1 MKKIKTGVF
10 MTALFLIA
18 ALSAFAGG
26 ARGRSPDSG
35 GAKTTLKLWI
45 DTGGEQEL
53 AYLKSYEDTHPNIT
67 LEITT
72 FEAQDYKTQSRL
84 ALASGT
90 KPDVWRTNTGSFLTQ
105 FIDSGGCLDITDYIS
120 QYGWDKRFGE
130 AMLDVGRRNGRLYAL
145 PHGGFYT
152 WQALYANKQFF
163 ERTKIPYPKTIDDM
177 IAAAKQIR
185 AAGMQPIAFGNKDGW
200 PGQIILGDYMAQV
213 AEADFADKLNAGTYH
228 WDNRPELKTAFGAV
242 QKLAQGGA
250 FADGYATSS
259 MDVGGTQTWVAQKAA
274 FLYCGTWFYGP
285 NIQSMLEFDVET
297 IALPLIDANT
307 RLKSIQTYPDPAIMV
322 DRDTKIVKEAVDFL
336 NHCTAQ
342 GWYDITVERAKCMTP
357 VAEANKKLQLP
368 DWLKAEPIAVQVSL
382 PQFNFW
388 TAQFPLAVE
397 EILATNIKMLM
408 EGSISIDQALKN
420 IEAEHARNR

>member
-1 MKKIKTGVF
+1 MKKNCVF
-10 MTALFLIA
+10 ITALFLIT
-18 ALSAFAGG
+18 ALTAFAGG
-26 ARGRSPDSG
+26 GQGRSSAG
-35 GAKTTLKLWI
+35 GRGKTTIKLWI
-45 DTGGEQEL
+45 DAGGEKETEF
-53 AYLKSYEDTHPNIT
+53 LKSYETSHPNIS

-105 FIDSGGCLDITDYIS
+105 FIDAGGCLDITDYIS

-177 IAAAKQIR
+177 INVAKQIR

-200 PGQIILGDYMAQV
+200 PGQIILGDYMAQL
-213 AEADFADKLNAGTYH
+213 AEVDFADKLNAGTYH
-228 WDNRPELKTAFGAV
+228 WDNRPELKTAFEAI

-250 FADGYATSS
+250 FVDGYQTNS
-259 MDVGGTQTWVAQKAA
+259 MDVGGVQTWVAQKAA

-285 NIQSMLEFDVET
+285 NVQEMMEFDVET
-297 IALPLIDANT
+297 IALPLISANT
-307 RLKSIQTYPDPAIMV
+307 KLKSIQTYPDPAIMV
-322 DRDTKIVKEAVDFL
+322 DKDTKIPKEAVDFL
-336 NHCTAQ
+336 NHCTSQ
-342 GWYDITVERAKCMTP
+342 GWYDIMVERSKCMTP
-357 VAEANKKLQLP
+357 MAESNKKLQVP
-368 DWLKAEPIAVQVSL
+368 DWLKAEPIATQVSL
-382 PQFNFW
+382 PQYNFW
-388 TAQFPLAVE
+388 TTQFPMPVE
-397 EILATNIKMLM
+397 ETLANNIKMVM
-408 EGSISIDQALKN
+408 EGSISIDQALKS